1 MISRSKA
8 VWLVLFTAVTVALVA
23 GCNDTLRQFILPVP
37 QPGGDACS
45 GCLAH
50 ALVLSQNPAGN
61 GSAMHIDVLGDTS
74 VGIVSLGL
82 NPVFVGKNTSRVFIT
97 NSDQTVSSYIGLL
110 SNTVNASI
118 ITLPAATTNPIAGAA
133 SSTTGFYLANSGS
146 GNVSEI
152 SSGTLAVIAT
162 VPVGTKPVFVVG
174 SPNNSK
180 IYVVNQGSG
189 NVTVI
194 STTDNTV
201 IGNITVGASPV
212 WGVMSDDGGHVYIV
226 NQGDGTVSV
235 IDTLLDLVIPCAQ
248 APGTPS
254 CPGPAFNAI
263 HVGLSA
269 ASSPN
274 FAVFDAKNQRVWVNN
289 SGDNTVSVIKANDID
304 LAAVPQVLPRKI
316 ADITLTGP
324 PTSLTVLANG
334 TRAYAALG
342 GCPAGTNHTNLLDAS
357 HLPLCT
363 GNQVSVIDAVGL
375 AETGT
380 ITVAPGAVSVDS
392 STDSSR
398 VYVVGAHDTTTI
410 KDNVHNP
417 SCTAAPC
424 TTTGGGCIA
433 LPCLPGPSLPD
444 RTFPTP
450 SMSIIRTATN
460 LVFRPPVDPSVSSL
474 PPSFNVPQQDFKCV
488 PALDGNFNKTVP
500 MPCPLQTPFMVR
512 MIP

>member
-37 QPGGDACS
+37 QPGGDSCS

-74 VGIVSLGL
+74 VGIVPLGL

-110 SNTVNASI
+110 SNTANPSI

-133 SSTTGFYLANSGS
+133 SSTGSFYLANSGS
-146 GNVSEI
+146 NNVSQI

-180 IYVVNQGSG
+180 IYVINQGSN

-201 IGNITVGASPV
+201 IGNITVGTSPV

-226 NQGDGTVSV
+226 NQGSGTVSA
-235 IDTLLDLVIPCAQ
+235 IDTLLDLVIATIPV
-248 APGTPS
+248 GKTP
-254 CPGPAFNAI
+254 AT
-263 HVGLSA
+263 
-269 ASSPN
+269 SSPN
-274 FAVFDAKNQRVWVNN
+274 FATFDAKNQRVWINN
-289 SGDNTVSVIKANDID
+289 SGENTVSAIKANDID
-304 LAAVPQVLPRKI
+304 LAAIPQILPRKI

-324 PTSLTVLANG
+324 PTSLTVLADG

-357 HLPLCT
+357 HLPVCT

-375 AETGT
+375 VETGT

-417 SCTAAPC
+417 GCTAAPC
-424 TTTGGGCIA
+424 TTTGGGCTV

-444 RTFPTP
+444 RTFPAP

-500 MPCPLQTPFMVR
+500 MPCPIQTPFMVR